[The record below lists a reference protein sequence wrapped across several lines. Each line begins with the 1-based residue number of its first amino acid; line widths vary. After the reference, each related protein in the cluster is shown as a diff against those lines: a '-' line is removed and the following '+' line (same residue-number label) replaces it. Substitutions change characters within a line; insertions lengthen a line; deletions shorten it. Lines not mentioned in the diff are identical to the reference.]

1 MARGG
6 RKAPVSNGQSYTN
19 AQGAALLQTLHGPS
33 QGEQLLK
40 LVGGGAKAET
50 ARQGEA
56 LLQLLTGKRA
66 ALQVPMRALILR
78 ADANGTGLRLVAMP
92 EGYRVAA
99 IGKKPGQSGLEVD
112 DVITSVA
119 GVQLGGLNEKQMAEK
134 WQKAAV
140 DGGELLVCSYLDLYG
155 KEPPRTP
162 ARAAAPQREKK
173 PVKTPQQQN
182 KKEIKSKVVG
192 QVEWVVSAK
201 DAAKVGNKVESPKI
215 EIKGL
220 SGFRLVLFPGTAQA
234 PGVDLGRSS
243 SGFSRVVLVPNLT
256 TNMPDKPEPSFWD
269 AFGEK
274 NPSPVPFRLILN
286 GQKSAVLSGPSLWY
300 DFKGLAANAMAT
312 LAIEVLDSNAEPET
326 PPKNLRPDSP
336 AFVMEGKAGKS
347 QLRADAPAF
356 TPSLGGRLAAQLSLG
371 IATGLPFVPDL
382 RVTPSGRSGKSG
394 KSKSSG
400 KGSPSGLAGWPDSPS
415 RRFQYQVPSA
425 NGTKGQPQ
433 PGQNWD

>member
-1 MARGG
+1 M
-6 RKAPVSNGQSYTN
+6 
-19 AQGAALLQTLHGPS
+19 
-33 QGEQLLK
+33 
-40 LVGGGAKAET
+40 
-50 ARQGEA
+50 
-56 LLQLLTGKRA
+56 
-66 ALQVPMRALILR
+66 
-78 ADANGTGLRLVAMP
+78 
-92 EGYRVAA
+92 
-99 IGKKPGQSGLEVD
+99 
-112 DVITSVA
+112 
-119 GVQLGGLNEKQMAEK
+119 
-134 WQKAAV
+134 
-140 DGGELLVCSYLDLYG
+140 
-155 KEPPRTP
+155 
-162 ARAAAPQREKK
+162 
-173 PVKTPQQQN
+173 
-182 KKEIKSKVVG
+182 KSKVVG
-192 QVEWVVSAK
+192 QVEWVVGAK

-269 AFGEK
+269 AFGEQ

-326 PPKNLRPDSP
+326 PPKNLRPDS
-336 AFVMEGKAGKS
+336 
-347 QLRADAPAF
+347 PAF